1 MRDEQQA
8 LQHKLRDAEER
19 SRSLQSQ
26 LGVAMQ
32 QAEEADRLQAM
43 QREYEADVSQLRR
56 ELESRQTEI
65 DGLKTQ
71 MRGRGRLQ
79 VEIDRL
85 EGENKEYGKKVA
97 EADLELQR
105 QRLRGDELE
114 SELADSRYWR
124 TQAEGRLERS
134 EQALV
139 DLQRELEEAR
149 LSRDGD
155 LRLSELQIALNQAQL
170 ELRQAQ
176 LEQRLQAEEREALQ
190 LRLESLQAAGLA
202 DQDLRARL
210 REAEERL
217 AELRARHWPT
227 RCGRR
232 LQGWWLRPFP
242 SASRLRPSGHCWTH
256 LRRSARNRVAAAWN
270 CPGFN
275 GTPRLVGAA
284 AGYRAGGPRGDLS

>member
-1 MRDEQQA
+1 
-8 LQHKLRDAEER
+8 
-19 SRSLQSQ
+19 
-26 LGVAMQ
+26 
-32 QAEEADRLQAM
+32 
-43 QREYEADVSQLRR
+43 
-56 ELESRQTEI
+56 
-65 DGLKTQ
+65 

-217 AELRARHWPT
+217 AELRARQQ
-227 RCGRR
+227 
-232 LQGWWLRPFP
+232 LADQVRPPAPGVVAPAVSKRKPASPVWSLLDAP
-242 SASRLRPSGHCWTH
+242 SAERQESRSGG
-256 LRRSARNRVAAAWN
+256 LEL
-270 CPGFN
+270 PGF
-275 GTPRLVGAA
+275 
-284 AGYRAGGPRGDLS
+284 